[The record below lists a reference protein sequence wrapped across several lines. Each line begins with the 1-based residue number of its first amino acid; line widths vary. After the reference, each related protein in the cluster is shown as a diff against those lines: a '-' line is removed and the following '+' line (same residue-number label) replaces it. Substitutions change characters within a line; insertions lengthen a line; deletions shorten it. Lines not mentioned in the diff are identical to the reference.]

1 MSFVFSDGF
10 DCYAAPADAT
20 NGYWDAGTP
29 VAATFVAGRF
39 AGSQAWQLG
48 ANGIALVKTSAT
60 NDAVHHIALAFR
72 QTAAI
77 LGTTLGAYFLLHDGA
92 TTQCA
97 LVFRSDGAIILAA
110 AGPTGTVLATYT
122 GAVAANNTWYQFEI
136 EVVISNTVGWMKVR
150 KNGNTT
156 EDFTSSL
163 TLDTQTSA
171 NAYANKLT
179 MGVQNI
185 VTGQQID
192 DLYWRSDASSVAWMG
207 DIRCYTRA
215 PASDAS
221 VQFSRTPL
229 TMTQTNPA
237 TTTAPLINTTAR
249 FSSFTA
255 TLDGTITTA
264 VFVSSASV
272 TGNMK
277 CAIYSSV
284 AGVPAA
290 VLGSSGPIVAVAVGN
305 NTFTFTPGVAVT
317 RGQQIWVGVIGDGGG
332 TWSMQGAT
340 SSGATAPMSYA
351 TFPLPNPTATT
362 GAQQTAGSIT
372 YNTANNYS
380 SVAEAQ
386 QDATTSYVY
395 DSVPGHA
402 DLYGIAPIA
411 STPLTTFA
419 VTTRAYAIKSDAG
432 TRTMAVQLKSGATTD
447 ASSTV
452 VLTPSGWQ
460 WAWKTYTTDPATGAA
475 WTAAAV
481 NLAQCG
487 PVVIA

>member
-1 MSFVFSDGF
+1 
-10 DCYAAPADAT
+10 
-20 NGYWDAGTP
+20 
-29 VAATFVAGRF
+29 
-39 AGSQAWQLG
+39 
-48 ANGIALVKTSAT
+48 LVKTSAT
-60 NDAVHHIALAFR
+60 NDAVHHVSLAFR

-77 LGTTLGAYFLLHDGA
+77 TGTTLGAYFLLHDGA
-92 TTQCA
+92 TIQCA

-110 AGPTGTVLATYT
+110 AGPTGTALATYT

-136 EVVISNTVGWMKVR
+136 EVVISNTAGWMKVR

-221 VQFSRTPL
+221 VQFSRTPTNYVQTTINGGIAGGSSTPSTNLITYIPFTPSYTGSVGSL
-229 TMTQTNPA
+229 TLTCS
-237 TTTAPLINTTAR
+237 TT
-249 FSSFTA
+249 S
-255 TLDGTITTA
+255 
-264 VFVSSASV
+264 
-272 TGNMK
+272 TGNWK
-277 CAIYSSV
+277 CAIYNNTGSGGSP
-284 AGVPAA
+284 GT
-290 VLGSSGPIVAVAVGN
+290 VLGTATPFSAPGVGACVVV
-305 NTFTFTPGVAVT
+305 FPTPVAVT
-317 RGQQIWVGVIGDGGG
+317 AGVIHWVGIGSDGGSG
-332 TWSMQGAT
+332 AFRNAAT
-340 SSGATAPMSYA
+340 SSTVYYTTSGYA
-351 TFPLPNPTATT
+351 AFPVNNPAVSTT
-362 GAQQTAGSIT
+362 TQNSWHF
-372 YNTANNYS
+372 TANYSPASNYMM
-380 SVAEAQ
+380 VAEPQ

-402 DLYGIAPIA
+402 DLYGIAAIA

-447 ASSTV
+447 ASTTV
-452 VLTPSGWQ
+452 VLTPSNWQ
-460 WAWKTYTTDPATGAA
+460 WAWKHYPLDPATGGA

-481 NLAQCG
+481 NVAQVG